1 MTLFEFIKSK
11 DFIKHFIIANAI
23 VILLIALL
31 LIGLNFFSK
40 HGAYEVVPD
49 FRSFMVKDLD
59 KLIEHSQI
67 IYVINDSFYNP
78 NLKKGVVLEQDPP
91 PGTKVKPG
99 RKVYLTINS
108 IKTPE
113 VAMPN
118 LIDLSIRQATA
129 LLETYGL
136 KLGKII
142 YVSGLPPVIEQ
153 RYKGLPIKPGE
164 MIERGS
170 VIDLVVGRGDVAED
184 VFIPDLFG
192 LTLYQLK
199 DRLNKSNLTLGN
211 VFYDDPNG
219 DTLRARVY
227 KQSPDPDF
235 LNAPYKGTVDVW
247 LTESK
252 SKLYNE
258 DE

>member
-1 MTLFEFIKSK
+1 MSLLEFLKSK
-11 DFIKHFIIANAI
+11 VFFKHFIIANVVA
-23 VILLIALL
+23 IALISML
-31 LIGLNFFSK
+31 VLGLDIFTK
-40 HGAYEVVPD
+40 HGEFEIVPD
-49 FRSFMVKDLD
+49 FRSFMVNDIN
-59 KLIEHSQI
+59 KLVEQSNIT
-67 IYVINDSFYNP
+67 YVVNDSFYNP
-78 NLKKGVVLEQDPP
+78 KLNKGVVLEQDPP

-108 IKTPE
+108 FKTPE

-118 LIDLSIRQATA
+118 LIDLSLRQATS

-136 KLGKII
+136 KLGKVS
-142 YVSGLPPVIEQ
+142 YVNGFPPVIEQ
-153 RYKGLPIKPGE
+153 RYKGRNIKPGE

-170 VIDLVVGRGDVAED
+170 EIDLVAGKGDGIEE

-199 DRLNKSNLTLGN
+199 DRLNRSNLILGN
-211 VFYDDPNG
+211 VFYDEPVS
-219 DTLRARVY
+219 DTLKARVY
-227 KQSPDPDF
+227 KQSPDPD
-235 LNAPYKGTVDVW
+235 LMNAPYKGFVDVW

-252 SKLYNE
+252 SKLNNE